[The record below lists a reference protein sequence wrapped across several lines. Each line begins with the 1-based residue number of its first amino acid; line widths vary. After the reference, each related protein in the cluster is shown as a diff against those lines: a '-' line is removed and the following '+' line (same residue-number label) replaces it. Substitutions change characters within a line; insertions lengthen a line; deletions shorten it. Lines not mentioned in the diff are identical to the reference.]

1 MSLPQ
6 KLRFLAKIFVFL
18 TWNRTESGLTNLPP
32 SSHIYQG
39 VKRVKNDPRSL
50 NRVSE
55 HVEIKDS
62 SLKYRKNKN
71 ISKKQTYVEHGASA
85 RYSRVATLRML
96 VDSPWS
102 KDLDNHWTDFCDF
115 LHEVIRQ
122 EVKKSN
128 RAGFLK
134 KVSII
139 EIWGI
144 KWPKWVKNGVFWIF
158 LKNDPNVFFHVLC
171 GVRDWYCANFGENRM
186 LS

>member
-6 KLRFLAKIFVFL
+6 KLRFLAKIYAFL
-18 TWNRTESGLTNLPP
+18 TWNRSESGLTNWPP
-32 SSHIYQG
+32 PPHIHLG

-85 RYSRVATLRML
+85 HYSRVATLRML

-144 KWPKWVKNGVFWIF
+144 KGPKWVKNGVFWIF